1 MTGGALVGSHGV
13 WRIVREIDLAVA
25 WVWPYDA
32 GFIDRLLARA
42 ADQGRLAAAIT
53 RQDLDWVLD
62 DLAAGRLRIRRLLDR
77 AVDEQPAFRPL
88 APLAERMGA
97 TILNR
102 FDRQER
108 ACDKARNHLLC
119 AARGVPVPPTLI
131 VSPFM
136 HDPSPPVLPAAL
148 GRPFVV
154 KPASGSGSEGVV
166 LDARSTEDV
175 QHARRTFWADRYLL
189 QQRVHPAL
197 LDGRR
202 AWFRVFYVYGQV
214 IPCWWDDLTHLYAPL
229 RLADEMRHGL
239 SGLRTIVRRIAR
251 VVGLDFFTSEIVL
264 GGDGRLVCID
274 YANAPCDLRLQS
286 QHPDGVPD
294 RVIDRIV
301 DALLSGLPR
310 RREAAPAWQRLASEV
325 WQ

>member
-1 MTGGALVGSHGV
+1 M
-13 WRIVREIDLAVA
+13 REIDLAVA
-25 WVWPYDA
+25 WEWPYDA
-32 GFIDRLLARA
+32 GFVERLLARA
-42 ADQGRLAAAIT
+42 AGQGRLAMAIT
-53 RQDLDWVLD
+53 RHNLEWVLD
-62 DLAAGRLRIRRLLDR
+62 ELAVGRLCIRRLLDR

-88 APLAERMGA
+88 GPLAERRGA
-97 TILNR
+97 RILNR
-102 FDRQER
+102 FERQER

-119 AARGVPVPPTLI
+119 AARGVPVPPTVI

-136 HDPSPPVLPAAL
+136 HDPSPPDVPAAL

-166 LDARSTEDV
+166 LDARSVEDV
-175 QHARRTFWADRYLL
+175 QQARRTFWADRYLL
-189 QQRVHPAL
+189 QQRVQPCL

-202 AWFRVFYVYGQV
+202 AWFRVFYVHGQV
-214 IPCWWDDLTHLYAPL
+214 IPCWWDDVTHIYAPL
-229 RLADEMRHGL
+229 HLDEEMRHGL
-239 SGLRTIVRRIAR
+239 SGLRPTVRRIAR

-264 GGDGRLVCID
+264 GSDGRLVCVD

-294 RVIDRIV
+294 GVIERIV

-310 RREAAPAWQRLASEV
+310 REAAPAWGRVADEV
-325 WQ
+325 YR

>member
-1 MTGGALVGSHGV
+1 M
-13 WRIVREIDLAVA
+13 REIDLAVA
-25 WVWPYDA
+25 WEWPYDA
-32 GFIDRLLARA
+32 GFVERLLARA
-42 ADQGRLAAAIT
+42 AGQGRLAMAIT
-53 RQDLDWVLD
+53 RHNLNWVLD
-62 DLAAGRLRIRRLLDR
+62 ELVAGRLHIRRLLDR

-88 APLAERMGA
+88 AALAEERGA

-102 FDRQER
+102 IERQER

-119 AARGVPVPPTLI
+119 AARGVPVPPTVI

-136 HDPSPPVLPAAL
+136 HDPSPPVVPAAL

-166 LDARSTEDV
+166 LDAWSVEDV
-175 QHARRTFWADRYLL
+175 QQARRTFWADRYLL
-189 QQRVHPAL
+189 QQRVQPRMI
-197 LDGRR
+197 DGRR

-229 RLADEMRHGL
+229 SLADEMRHGL
-239 SGLRTIVRRIAR
+239 SGLRTIVRRVAR
-251 VVGLDFFTSEIVL
+251 VTALEFFTSEVVL
-264 GGDGRLVCID
+264 GSDGRLVAVD

-286 QHPDGVPD
+286 QHADGVPD
-294 RVIDRIV
+294 AVVDRIA

-310 RREAAPAWQRLASEV
+310 RRELAPMWASLVGEV
-325 WQ
+325 C

>member
-1 MTGGALVGSHGV
+1 M
-13 WRIVREIDLAVA
+13 REIDLAVA
-25 WVWPYDA
+25 WEWPYDA
-32 GFIDRLLARA
+32 GFMERLLARA
-42 ADQGRLAAAIT
+42 AEQGRLAMAIT
-53 RQDLDWVLD
+53 QQNLNWVLD
-62 DLAAGRLRIRRLLDR
+62 ELAAGRLRIRRLLDR
-77 AVDEQPAFRPL
+77 AADEHPAFRPL
-88 APLAERMGA
+88 GPLAEQMGA
-97 TILNR
+97 RVLNR
-102 FDRQER
+102 IDRQER

-136 HDPSPPVLPAAL
+136 HDPSPPEVPAAL

-166 LDARSTEDV
+166 LDACSVEDV

-189 QQRVHPAL
+189 QQRVQPSL

-214 IPCWWDDLTHLYAPL
+214 IPCWWDDLTHIYAPL
-229 RLADEMRHGL
+229 CLDEETRFGL
-239 SGLRTIVRRIAR
+239 VGLRPIVRRIAR

-264 GGDGRLVCID
+264 ASDGRLLCVD

-294 RVIDRIV
+294 GVIDRIV

-310 RREAAPAWQRLASEV
+310 RRLVASTWGRLANEV
-325 WQ
+325 YS